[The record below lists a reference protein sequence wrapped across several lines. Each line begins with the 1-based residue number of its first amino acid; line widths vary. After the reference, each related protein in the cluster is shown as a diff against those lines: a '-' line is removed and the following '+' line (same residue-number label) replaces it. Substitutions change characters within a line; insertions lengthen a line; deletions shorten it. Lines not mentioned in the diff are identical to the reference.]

1 MICDGLKDKS
11 YINTDTYFDQ
21 VCKENI
27 RKERMKKE
35 SVNKNKNK
43 NKKKNYL
50 KKLKKKKS
58 GKKNKILDIDC
69 RICFHHKVYDVNP
82 VVYCSG

>member
-35 SVNKNKNK
+35 SMNNKNKMK
-43 NKKKNYL
+43 NL
-50 KKLKKKKS
+50 LRRLKKKKTE
-58 GKKNKILDIDC
+58 KKNKILDIDC
-69 RICFHHKVYDVNP
+69 RICFHHKVYDANP